1 MKGNAALLFFGVTH
15 RVFDAVCF
23 LAQEFRVHGCGA
35 VVERSPATLKIQGST
50 PGRGKSGVACRK
62 RRHVTALHVYVV
74 AHWWKI
80 RLLD

>member
-23 LAQEFRVHGCGA
+23 LAQGFRVHGCGA
-35 VVERSPATLKIQGST
+35 EVERSPVTLKIQGST

-62 RRHVTALHVYVV
+62 GRQVTVIHVIVV
-74 AHWWKI
+74 AHWKNV
-80 RLLD
+80 RLPD